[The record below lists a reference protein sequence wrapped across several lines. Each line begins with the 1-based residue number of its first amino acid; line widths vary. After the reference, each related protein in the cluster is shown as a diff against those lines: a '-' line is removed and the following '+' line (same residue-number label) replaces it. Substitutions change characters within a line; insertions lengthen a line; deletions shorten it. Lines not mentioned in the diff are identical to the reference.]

1 MALVPYLQVDN
12 LSYAV
17 GDKRLFGSLSFS
29 LAQGQKVALVARN
42 GTGKSTLLRLLAGQL
57 TPDSGAMVWRK
68 GLRVGYLEQDP
79 VLQGEQTL
87 RQACDRSAYPMEME
101 RLLTLLS
108 LTEWDK
114 PLRTFSGGQQ
124 KRVAL
129 AQVLSSGADVLLLD
143 EPTNHLDL
151 PLVEWLESYLSK
163 SSITLLL
170 VTHDR
175 YFLDAVCT
183 SILELDNGQLFAYQG
198 AYTYYLEKRAERL
211 QTLQTLT
218 DKARNLYRTELEWM
232 RRMPQARAHK
242 AQYRIDNFAHLSER
256 AHTQINDS
264 AVRLEVQAS
273 YIGSK
278 IFEAKAVSK
287 RYGDRII
294 LEHFTYTFARYE
306 KVGIIGAN
314 GAGKSTFLRLLL
326 GLEPPDSG
334 CFEVGTTVRFGY
346 YSQQGREWDKS
357 KKVIEAVTEVAE
369 YITLSNGKRLSASQF
384 LQHFLFSP
392 SQQHDYIAKLS
403 GGEKR
408 RLELCLVLLQN
419 PNFLLL
425 DEPTN
430 DLDIPT
436 LTLLED
442 WLQQFAG
449 CVIIVSHDRYFMDK
463 TVDHLFV
470 FEGNGV
476 VKDYPGNYTDYRLSQ
491 KETQQTAGTN
501 ASGARSQ
508 NATAL
513 PTSTATKPTARPR
526 KLSYK
531 EQQELKALDAL
542 LPQLQIQKAE
552 LETLLSG
559 GETDAQKI
567 ATLSAQYQALLQEI
581 DEKEFRWLELTD

>member
-508 NATAL
+508 NATAS
-513 PTSTATKPTARPR
+513 PTVTATKPTARPR

>member
-326 GLEPPDSG
+326 GLEQPDSG

-491 KETQQTAGTN
+491 KETQQTAGAN

-508 NATAL
+508 NATAS
-513 PTSTATKPTARPR
+513 PTSTAAKPTARPR

>member
-392 SQQHDYIAKLS
+392 SQQYDYIAKLS

-491 KETQQTAGTN
+491 KETQQTAGAN
-501 ASGARSQ
+501 ASGVRSQ
-508 NATAL
+508 NATASL
-513 PTSTATKPTARPR
+513 ASTATKPTARPR